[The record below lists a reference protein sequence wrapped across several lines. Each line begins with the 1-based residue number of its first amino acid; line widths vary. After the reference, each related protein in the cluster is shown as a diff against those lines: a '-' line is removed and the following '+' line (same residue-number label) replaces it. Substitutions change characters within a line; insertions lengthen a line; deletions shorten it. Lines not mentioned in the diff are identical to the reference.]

1 MIYWDNA
8 ATTWPKPMAVT
19 EAMSRALTR
28 YGANPGRGG
37 HTMGMAASREVYRCR
52 ETAAEFFHLDNPGQ
66 VVFTLNCTM
75 AMNMALKGIL
85 RTSGRVVVSDLE
97 HNAVMRPLHVLS
109 PGRPI
114 YDVAQVTPGDD
125 DQTVEAFRRCITPF
139 TRAIVCTHASNVF
152 GVQLPI
158 RRLGELAREHDLL
171 FVVDAAQTAGV
182 LPLDMEADHIDFLCV
197 AGHKGLYGPMGT
209 GMLLCGDRFQLPSFV
224 EGGTGSQSLL
234 YEQPDELPDRL
245 ESGTPN
251 TPGICGLRAGMEWVK
266 ARGIDAIRQQELR
279 DVQMLYDAAA
289 RGRIRRPRA
298 VAEHRGA
305 REHRRGGGTQPLRC
319 GGAGRPALRAERAQK
334 IWDAAGGDGSA
345 GAVSVYLQGGGGGDL
360 PDFTGLRRFRRPPGR
375 QIGRLYHRL
384 SLKIPKNFA
393 FFGIFSHKSRLEP
406 PCSAAVSPKNARKSS
421 GGQI

>member
-75 AMNMALKGIL
+75 AMNMDLKGIL

-289 RGRIRRPRA
+289 RIPGVTLYTPRPEDGYGVPVLSLNIEGRA
-298 VAEHRGA
+298 STDVAEELNRYGVAVRAGLHCAPSAHKKFGTLP
-305 REHRRGGGTQPLRC
+305 GGTVRLAPSLFTSRAEVAETC
-319 GGAGRPALRAERAQK
+319 RILRAC
-334 IWDAAGGDGSA
+334 AASG
-345 GAVSVYLQGGGGGDL
+345 
-360 PDFTGLRRFRRPPGR
+360 GR
-375 QIGRLYHRL
+375 QGV
-384 SLKIPKNFA
+384 K
-393 FFGIFSHKSRLEP
+393 
-406 PCSAAVSPKNARKSS
+406 
-421 GGQI
+421 